1 MAQGAASVIR
11 EATAQDMPLIVE
23 LGREMHARS
32 VWRDYAAFDGTD
44 FDNSAQRLID
54 DPDGAVFLSR
64 RGMLW
69 LSIVSLYFN
78 SGVRIAAEMFFY
90 APDGR
95 GDALRRAGERWAR
108 QSAQLIAMNAHG
120 NTDPR
125 ARLLYERAGYAALE
139 HSFLRAL

>member
-1 MAQGAASVIR
+1 MIR
-11 EATAQDMPLIVE
+11 EASADDMPLIVE

-32 VWRDYAAFDGTD
+32 VWRDYAAFAGTD
-44 FDNSAQRLID
+44 FGNSAQRLID

-90 APDGR
+90 APDGH
-95 GDALRRAGERWAR
+95 GDALRRAGERWAA
-108 QSAQLIAMNAHG
+108 QSAQLIAMNRHAT
-120 NTDPR
+120 TDDR
-125 ARLLYERAGYAALE
+125 AGILYQRAGYAALE